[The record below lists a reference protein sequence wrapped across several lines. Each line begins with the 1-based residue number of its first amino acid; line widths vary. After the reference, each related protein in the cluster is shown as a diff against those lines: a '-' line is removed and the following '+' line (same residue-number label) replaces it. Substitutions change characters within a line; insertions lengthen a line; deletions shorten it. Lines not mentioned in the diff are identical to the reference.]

1 MKEYV
6 ALYWNCTILDL
17 IFITRTPLKSFTDRS
32 KTYIILDSHF
42 SKNISPAS
50 SSFSYN
56 KNVSGK
62 SIHLDGRVS
71 RVKFLN
77 DKAIYN

>member
-17 IFITRTPLKSFTDRS
+17 IFITRTPLKSFNDRS

-56 KNVSGK
+56 KNVGK
-62 SIHLDGRVS
+62 SIHLHGRVS